1 MGNCLEID
9 IKCLIKLKKARHTA
23 LAFLQRIMREVNV
36 MNDNDV
42 QKRLIEALDNLD
54 KTVNNLSKTMN
65 RMIDF
70 CSLMLLVLFGV
81 VVVALIF

>member
-1 MGNCLEID
+1 MELFPSLLLFIW
-9 IKCLIKLKKARHTA
+9 K
-23 LAFLQRIMREVNV
+23 EVHV

-54 KTVNNLSKTMN
+54 KTVNSMNKTIN
-65 RMIDF
+65 RMISF

-81 VVVALIF
+81 VVVALVF